1 MGYKKLVS
9 LLAVS
14 ALALGACADDT
25 AEEEPTVD
33 ETEEVEEVDETTDET
48 TDETADDDAADEEG
62 TSTEDLIQQAQDQSG
77 EAFPEYGLYVPGN
90 WTEDGIVVDYEAGGA
105 ATVAPAI
112 TTEHE
117 AYNVY
122 LVEDGVITDVVSDDP
137 APEFTVEAP
146 SDDVT
151 YHVGISPDDLGEAG
165 DEVAEDDF
173 YRVDTV
179 LFQEVEP
186 AAEEE

>member
-25 AEEEPTVD
+25 TEEEPTVD

-48 TDETADDDAADEEG
+48 TDEGSSTA
-62 TSTEDLIQQAQDQSG
+62 DLIQQAQDESG

-90 WTEDGIVVDYEAGGA
+90 WTEDGIVVSYETGNPAV
-105 ATVAPAI
+105 VAPAI

-122 LVEDGVITDVVSDDP
+122 LVEDGVITDVISDDP

-146 SDDVT
+146 SADVT
-151 YHVGISPDDLGEAG
+151 YHVGISPDDLGSAG
-165 DEVAEDDF
+165 DEVSEDDF

-179 LFQEVEP
+179 VFEEVEP